1 LGEHFLGN
9 FFSPR
14 VPRREN
20 KRKAKFYTL
29 TATGRKQLKSE
40 RQKWNRITQAMTWVL
55 DTLPSE
61 V

>member
-1 LGEHFLGN
+1 MGN